1 MKSIFELFRRR
12 KRYVYL
18 SEDILHPGVLFRFR
32 VKRNRVA
39 LVWNTLIDIIP
50 FVCRLGENG
59 DIIID
64 EKYLAGYGKPY
75 GGWKWRNDIP
85 ADFPK
90 DKVLDGGYWS

>member
-1 MKSIFELFRRR
+1 MANS
-12 KRYVYL
+12 
-18 SEDILHPGVLFRFR
+18 G
-32 VKRNRVA
+32 
-39 LVWNTLIDIIP
+39 WNTLIDIIP

-64 EKYLAGYGKPY
+64 EKHLVGYGKPY